1 MDEKF
6 LVTGS
11 AMVFAVSRRLAELE
25 LAIVMVC
32 RDASRG
38 DRMNRYESQLVKK
51 E

>member
-11 AMVFAVSRRLAELE
+11 GIVFAVSRRLAELE
-25 LAIVMVC
+25 LALVMVS

-38 DRMNRYESQLVKK
+38 DSMNGYEPN
-51 E
+51 